1 MTTDSFFKL
10 AFFPRKPYA
19 DRSEYPLFVRIS
31 IGGQR
36 TEFKIGRSVDPAN
49 WDQTR
54 NMCRGRS
61 RRDQELNK
69 YLELVRSRFFDI
81 HNMLLRENKPINPA
95 IMKAHFLGTM
105 EQPKMLCEVFRE
117 TNEKRKEELDRGD
130 IVKPTYQRWM
140 RCVDYLEEFLK
151 LHYKVADIPLKEV
164 TSGMLDDFEHFL
176 RMKKSCANN
185 AAVRYLRCVKNV
197 LQYALA
203 HKWITDDPFFGKKYQ
218 RTYAERQFLTEK
230 ELAAV
235 ISLDLK
241 DIPRLEVV
249 RDTFVFCCFTG
260 LAFADISTL
269 KREHVV
275 TDDKGEMW
283 IRKAR
288 EKTDEMS
295 VIPMLEIPR
304 RLMDKYRTHPRVVE
318 KDAVIPV
325 ISNQRMNSYLDEIAS
340 KAEIKK
346 HLTTH
351 IARHTFA
358 TMSLNNHVPI
368 ETVSKMLGHKDI
380 ATTQIYATMLDQT
393 VSEDMGRM
401 RDKFDSL
408 KVDIKPLPEKPT
420 TFERPPQPKRGR
432 PKKTK

>member
-230 ELAAV
+230 ELASI

-260 LAFADISTL
+260 LAFCDVKTL
-269 KREHVV
+269 KK
-275 TDDKGEMW
+275 TDITEDSGGCTW
-283 IRKAR
+283 IRKPR
-288 EKTDEMS
+288 EKTGELS
-295 VIPMLEIPR
+295 VIPLLDVPR
-304 RLMDKYRTHPRVVE
+304 QIAEKYADNSVVVSTGV
-318 KDAVIPV
+318 VIPV
-325 ISNQRMNSYLDEIAS
+325 ITNQKMNAYLKEIADLA
-340 KAEIKK
+340 KIPKL
-346 HLTTH
+346 LTTH
-351 IARHTFA
+351 VARHTFA
-358 TMSLNNHVPI
+358 TMSLCNDVSI
-368 ETVSKMLGHKDI
+368 EVISKMLGHSDI
-380 ATTQIYATMLDQT
+380 KTTQIYAKMQDSAVQ
-393 VSEDMGRM
+393 SGMEKM
-401 RDKFDSL
+401 RRKFADVRIS
-408 KVDIKPLPEKPT
+408 
-420 TFERPPQPKRGR
+420 
-432 PKKTK
+432 

>member
-230 ELAAV
+230 ELASI

-260 LAFADISTL
+260 LAFCDVKTL
-269 KREHVV
+269 KK
-275 TDDKGEMW
+275 TDITEDSGGCTW
-283 IRKAR
+283 IRKPR
-288 EKTDEMS
+288 EKTGELS
-295 VIPMLEIPR
+295 VIPLLDVPR
-304 RLMDKYRTHPRVVE
+304 QIAEKYADNSVVVSTGV
-318 KDAVIPV
+318 VIPV
-325 ISNQRMNSYLDEIAS
+325 ITNQKMNAYLKEIADLA
-340 KAEIKK
+340 KIPKL
-346 HLTTH
+346 LTTH
-351 IARHTFA
+351 VARHTFA
-358 TMSLNNHVPI
+358 TISLCNDVSI
-368 ETVSKMLGHKDI
+368 EVISKMLGHSDI
-380 ATTQIYATMLDQT
+380 KTTQIYAKMQDSAVQ
-393 VSEDMGRM
+393 SGMEKM
-401 RDKFDSL
+401 RRKFADVRIS
-408 KVDIKPLPEKPT
+408 
-420 TFERPPQPKRGR
+420 
-432 PKKTK
+432 

>member
-95 IMKAHFLGTM
+95 IMKAHFLGTI

-230 ELAAV
+230 ELASI

-260 LAFADISTL
+260 LAFCDVKTL
-269 KREHVV
+269 KK
-275 TDDKGEMW
+275 TDITEDSGGCTW
-283 IRKAR
+283 IRKPR
-288 EKTDEMS
+288 EKTGELS
-295 VIPMLEIPR
+295 VIPLLDVPR
-304 RLMDKYRTHPRVVE
+304 QIAEKYADNSVVVSTGV
-318 KDAVIPV
+318 VIPV
-325 ISNQRMNSYLDEIAS
+325 ITNQKMNAYLKEIADLA
-340 KAEIKK
+340 KIPKL
-346 HLTTH
+346 LTTH
-351 IARHTFA
+351 VARHTFA
-358 TMSLNNHVPI
+358 TMSLCNDVSI
-368 ETVSKMLGHKDI
+368 EVISKMLGHSDI
-380 ATTQIYATMLDQT
+380 KTTQIYAKMQDSAVQ
-393 VSEDMGRM
+393 SGMEKM
-401 RDKFDSL
+401 RRKFADVRIS
-408 KVDIKPLPEKPT
+408 
-420 TFERPPQPKRGR
+420 
-432 PKKTK
+432 

>member
-230 ELAAV
+230 ELASI

-260 LAFADISTL
+260 LAFCDVKTL
-269 KREHVV
+269 KK
-275 TDDKGEMW
+275 TDITEDSGGCTW
-283 IRKAR
+283 IRKPR
-288 EKTDEMS
+288 EKTGELS
-295 VIPMLEIPR
+295 VIPLLDVPR
-304 RLMDKYRTHPRVVE
+304 QIAEKYADNPVVVSTGV
-318 KDAVIPV
+318 VIPV
-325 ISNQRMNSYLDEIAS
+325 ITNQKMNAYLKEIADLA
-340 KAEIKK
+340 KIPKL
-346 HLTTH
+346 LTTH
-351 IARHTFA
+351 VARHTFA
-358 TMSLNNHVPI
+358 TMSLCNDVSI
-368 ETVSKMLGHKDI
+368 EVISKMLGHSDI
-380 ATTQIYATMLDQT
+380 KTTQIYAKMQDSAVQ
-393 VSEDMGRM
+393 SGMEKM
-401 RDKFDSL
+401 RRKFADVRIS
-408 KVDIKPLPEKPT
+408 
-420 TFERPPQPKRGR
+420 
-432 PKKTK
+432 

>member
-1 MTTDSFFKL
+1 
-10 AFFPRKPYA
+10 
-19 DRSEYPLFVRIS
+19 
-31 IGGQR
+31 
-36 TEFKIGRSVDPAN
+36 
-49 WDQTR
+49 
-54 NMCRGRS
+54 
-61 RRDQELNK
+61 
-69 YLELVRSRFFDI
+69 
-81 HNMLLRENKPINPA
+81 
-95 IMKAHFLGTM
+95 MKAHFLGTM

-260 LAFADISTL
+260 LAFCDVKTL
-269 KREHVV
+269 KK
-275 TDDKGEMW
+275 TDITEDSGGCTW
-283 IRKAR
+283 IRKPR
-288 EKTDEMS
+288 EKTGELS
-295 VIPMLEIPR
+295 VIPLLDVPR
-304 RLMDKYRTHPRVVE
+304 QIAEKYADNPVVVSTGV
-318 KDAVIPV
+318 VIPV
-325 ISNQRMNSYLDEIAS
+325 ITNQKMNAYLKEIADLA
-340 KAEIKK
+340 KIPKL
-346 HLTTH
+346 LTTH
-351 IARHTFA
+351 VARHTFA
-358 TMSLNNHVPI
+358 TMSLCNDVSI
-368 ETVSKMLGHKDI
+368 EVISKMLGHSDI
-380 ATTQIYATMLDQT
+380 KTTQIYAKMQDSAVQ
-393 VSEDMGRM
+393 SGMEKM
-401 RDKFDSL
+401 RRKFADVRIS
-408 KVDIKPLPEKPT
+408 
-420 TFERPPQPKRGR
+420 
-432 PKKTK
+432 

>member
-49 WDQTR
+49 WDQAR

-260 LAFADISTL
+260 LAFCDVKTL
-269 KREHVV
+269 KK
-275 TDDKGEMW
+275 TDITEDSGGCTW
-283 IRKAR
+283 IRKPR
-288 EKTDEMS
+288 EKTGELS
-295 VIPMLEIPR
+295 VIPLLDVPR
-304 RLMDKYRTHPRVVE
+304 QIAEKYADTPVVVSTGV
-318 KDAVIPV
+318 VIPV
-325 ISNQRMNSYLDEIAS
+325 ITNQKMNAYLKEIADLA
-340 KAEIKK
+340 KIPKL
-346 HLTTH
+346 LTTH
-351 IARHTFA
+351 VARHTFA
-358 TMSLNNHVPI
+358 TMSLCNDVSI
-368 ETVSKMLGHKDI
+368 EVISKMLGHSDI
-380 ATTQIYATMLDQT
+380 KTTQIYAKMQDSAVQ
-393 VSEDMGRM
+393 SGMEKM
-401 RDKFDSL
+401 RRKFADVRIS
-408 KVDIKPLPEKPT
+408 
-420 TFERPPQPKRGR
+420 
-432 PKKTK
+432 

>member
-176 RMKKSCANN
+176 RM
-185 AAVRYLRCVKNV
+185 
-197 LQYALA
+197 A

-260 LAFADISTL
+260 LAFCDVKTL
-269 KREHVV
+269 KK
-275 TDDKGEMW
+275 TDITEDSGGCTW
-283 IRKAR
+283 IRKPR
-288 EKTDEMS
+288 EKTGELS
-295 VIPMLEIPR
+295 VIPLLDVPR
-304 RLMDKYRTHPRVVE
+304 QIAEKYADNPVVVSTGV
-318 KDAVIPV
+318 VIPV
-325 ISNQRMNSYLDEIAS
+325 ITNQKMNAYLKEIADLA
-340 KAEIKK
+340 KIPKL
-346 HLTTH
+346 LTTH
-351 IARHTFA
+351 VARHTFA
-358 TMSLNNHVPI
+358 TMSLCNDVSI
-368 ETVSKMLGHKDI
+368 EVISKMLGHSDI
-380 ATTQIYATMLDQT
+380 KTTQIYAKMQDSAVQ
-393 VSEDMGRM
+393 SGMEKM
-401 RDKFDSL
+401 RRKFADVRIS
-408 KVDIKPLPEKPT
+408 
-420 TFERPPQPKRGR
+420 
-432 PKKTK
+432 

>member
-1 MTTDSFFKL
+1 MTTDPYFKL

-61 RRDQELNK
+61 RRDQELNR

-95 IMKAHFLGTM
+95 IMKSHFLGTM

-130 IVKPTYQRWM
+130 IVKPTYQRWV

-151 LHYKVADIPLKEV
+151 LHYKTADIPLKEV

-260 LAFADISTL
+260 LAFCDVKTL
-269 KREHVV
+269 KK
-275 TDDKGEMW
+275 TDITEDSGGCTW
-283 IRKAR
+283 IRKPR
-288 EKTDEMS
+288 EKTGELS
-295 VIPMLEIPR
+295 VIPLLDVPR
-304 RLMDKYRTHPRVVE
+304 QIADKYADNPVVVSTGV
-318 KDAVIPV
+318 VIPV
-325 ISNQRMNSYLDEIAS
+325 ITNQKMNAYLKEIADLA
-340 KAEIKK
+340 KIPKL
-346 HLTTH
+346 LTTH
-351 IARHTFA
+351 VARHTFA
-358 TMSLNNHVPI
+358 TMSLCNEVSI
-368 ETVSKMLGHKDI
+368 EVISKMLGHSDI
-380 ATTQIYATMLDQT
+380 KTTQIYA
-393 VSEDMGRM
+393 RM
-401 RDKFDSL
+401 QDSAVQSGMEKMRRKFADVRIS
-408 KVDIKPLPEKPT
+408 
-420 TFERPPQPKRGR
+420 
-432 PKKTK
+432 

>member
-49 WDQTR
+49 WDQAR

-260 LAFADISTL
+260 LAFCDVKTL
-269 KREHVV
+269 KK
-275 TDDKGEMW
+275 TDITEDSGGCTW
-283 IRKAR
+283 IRKPR
-288 EKTDEMS
+288 EKTGELS
-295 VIPMLEIPR
+295 VIPLLDVPR
-304 RLMDKYRTHPRVVE
+304 QIAEKYADNPVVVSTGV
-318 KDAVIPV
+318 VIPV
-325 ISNQRMNSYLDEIAS
+325 ITNQKMNAYLKEIADLA
-340 KAEIKK
+340 KIPKL
-346 HLTTH
+346 LTTH
-351 IARHTFA
+351 VARHTFA
-358 TMSLNNHVPI
+358 TMSLCNDVSI
-368 ETVSKMLGHKDI
+368 EVISKMLGHSDI
-380 ATTQIYATMLDQT
+380 KTTQIYAKMQDSAVQ
-393 VSEDMGRM
+393 SGMEKM
-401 RDKFDSL
+401 RRKFADVRIS
-408 KVDIKPLPEKPT
+408 
-420 TFERPPQPKRGR
+420 
-432 PKKTK
+432 

>member
-176 RMKKSCANN
+176 RIKKSCANN

-260 LAFADISTL
+260 LAFCDVKTL
-269 KREHVV
+269 KK
-275 TDDKGEMW
+275 TDITEDSGGCTW
-283 IRKAR
+283 IRKPR
-288 EKTDEMS
+288 EKTGELS
-295 VIPMLEIPR
+295 VIPLLDVPR
-304 RLMDKYRTHPRVVE
+304 QIAEKYADNPVVVSTGV
-318 KDAVIPV
+318 VIPV
-325 ISNQRMNSYLDEIAS
+325 ITNQKMNAYLKEIADLA
-340 KAEIKK
+340 KIPKL
-346 HLTTH
+346 LTTH
-351 IARHTFA
+351 VARHTFA
-358 TMSLNNHVPI
+358 TMSLCNDVSI
-368 ETVSKMLGHKDI
+368 EVISKMLGHSDI
-380 ATTQIYATMLDQT
+380 KTTQIYAKMQDSAVQ
-393 VSEDMGRM
+393 SGMEKM
-401 RDKFDSL
+401 RRKFADVRIS
-408 KVDIKPLPEKPT
+408 
-420 TFERPPQPKRGR
+420 
-432 PKKTK
+432 

>member
-230 ELAAV
+230 ELASI

-260 LAFADISTL
+260 LAFCDVKTL
-269 KREHVV
+269 KK
-275 TDDKGEMW
+275 TDITEDSGGCTW
-283 IRKAR
+283 IRKPR
-288 EKTDEMS
+288 EKTGELS
-295 VIPMLEIPR
+295 VIPLLDVPR
-304 RLMDKYRTHPRVVE
+304 QIAEKYADNSVVVSTGV
-318 KDAVIPV
+318 VIPV
-325 ISNQRMNSYLDEIAS
+325 ITNQKMNAYLKEIADLA
-340 KAEIKK
+340 KIPKL
-346 HLTTH
+346 LTTH
-351 IARHTFA
+351 VARHIKL
-358 TMSLNNHVPI
+358 SL
-368 ETVSKMLGHKDI
+368 
-380 ATTQIYATMLDQT
+380 
-393 VSEDMGRM
+393 
-401 RDKFDSL
+401 SL
-408 KVDIKPLPEKPT
+408 KLNSLQRFISC
-420 TFERPPQPKRGR
+420 
-432 PKKTK
+432 

>member
-105 EQPKMLCEVFRE
+105 EQPKMLCEVF
-117 TNEKRKEELDRGD
+117 GD

-260 LAFADISTL
+260 LAFCDVKTL
-269 KREHVV
+269 KK
-275 TDDKGEMW
+275 TDITEDSGGCTW
-283 IRKAR
+283 IRKPR
-288 EKTDEMS
+288 EKTGELS
-295 VIPMLEIPR
+295 VIPLLDVPR
-304 RLMDKYRTHPRVVE
+304 QIAEKYADNPVVVSTGV
-318 KDAVIPV
+318 VIPV
-325 ISNQRMNSYLDEIAS
+325 ITNQKMNAYLKEIADLA
-340 KAEIKK
+340 KIPKL
-346 HLTTH
+346 LTTH
-351 IARHTFA
+351 VARHTFA
-358 TMSLNNHVPI
+358 TMSLCNDVSI
-368 ETVSKMLGHKDI
+368 EVISKMLGHSDI
-380 ATTQIYATMLDQT
+380 KTTQIYAKMQDSAVQ
-393 VSEDMGRM
+393 SGMEKM
-401 RDKFDSL
+401 RRKFADVRIS
-408 KVDIKPLPEKPT
+408 
-420 TFERPPQPKRGR
+420 
-432 PKKTK
+432 

>member
-1 MTTDSFFKL
+1 MTTDPFFKL

-105 EQPKMLCEVFRE
+105 EHPKMLCEVFRE

-140 RCVDYLEEFLK
+140 RCVAYLEEFLK

-260 LAFADISTL
+260 LAFCDVKTL
-269 KREHVV
+269 KK
-275 TDDKGEMW
+275 TDITEDSGGCTW
-283 IRKAR
+283 IRKPR
-288 EKTDEMS
+288 EKTGELS
-295 VIPMLEIPR
+295 VIPLLDVPR
-304 RLMDKYRTHPRVVE
+304 QIAEKYADNPVVVSTGV
-318 KDAVIPV
+318 VIPV
-325 ISNQRMNSYLDEIAS
+325 ITNQKMNAYLKEIADLA
-340 KAEIKK
+340 KIPKL
-346 HLTTH
+346 LTTH
-351 IARHTFA
+351 VARHTFA
-358 TMSLNNHVPI
+358 TMSLCNDVSI
-368 ETVSKMLGHKDI
+368 EVISKMLGHSDI
-380 ATTQIYATMLDQT
+380 KTTQIYAKMQDSAVQ
-393 VSEDMGRM
+393 SGMEKM
-401 RDKFDSL
+401 RRKFADVRIS
-408 KVDIKPLPEKPT
+408 
-420 TFERPPQPKRGR
+420 
-432 PKKTK
+432 

>member
-117 TNEKRKEELDRGD
+117 TNEKRKEDPDRGD

-260 LAFADISTL
+260 LAFCDVKTL
-269 KREHVV
+269 KK
-275 TDDKGEMW
+275 TDITEDSGGCTW
-283 IRKAR
+283 IRKPR
-288 EKTDEMS
+288 EKTGELS
-295 VIPMLEIPR
+295 VIPLLDVPR
-304 RLMDKYRTHPRVVE
+304 QIAEKYADNPVVVSTGV
-318 KDAVIPV
+318 VIPV
-325 ISNQRMNSYLDEIAS
+325 ITNQKMNAYLKEIADLA
-340 KAEIKK
+340 KIPKL
-346 HLTTH
+346 LTTH
-351 IARHTFA
+351 VARHTFA
-358 TMSLNNHVPI
+358 TMSLCNDVSI
-368 ETVSKMLGHKDI
+368 EVISKMLGHSDI
-380 ATTQIYATMLDQT
+380 KTTQIYAKMQDSAVQ
-393 VSEDMGRM
+393 SGMEKM
-401 RDKFDSL
+401 RRKFADVRIS
-408 KVDIKPLPEKPT
+408 
-420 TFERPPQPKRGR
+420 
-432 PKKTK
+432 